1 MIRDERG
8 FAEIVSV
15 LLITAIAIVMSA
27 SMVQLTQH
35 VSEEIAG
42 SINEYSAVVSVSSDG
57 IKVVNPTITPIEL
70 SRIKLIVDSQPVT
83 IRDAN
88 GNGVWEPDEA
98 ITLRIED
105 RNGDGIIPVTL
116 LVDGKEVFYTVYA
129 KPIILHSD
137 ERFPSIDLNVTASH
151 GKLRLE
157 IGSQDDSVVS
167 TYKVQLGDLHNRLA
181 PWRIKGLIDPQDVD
195 DLVEEL
201 KRFRE
206 SGKKG
211 DLMRKY
217 SKLHDVVEIPASV
230 LADKAYIIVYVKDI
244 TGKTSSKIVEL
255 YKYYPQL
262 TNVSVKIISP
272 KDGEEFWE
280 GDIIQIKAVV
290 TGNAEGV
297 VIKVDGKEVLKQ
309 DVTANP
315 FYVSTEATLEPGEHT
330 IYAEAWDPFGKA
342 NDSVTIFVRD
352 DKPPSVKVSVDS
364 NLAGKRAIT
373 ANVQDD
379 RGVTKVV
386 FYVDGKQIAVDYS
399 EPYIVYYTFSA
410 GLHRIKAVAYD
421 TLNQSGSDEIAVNF
435 TDDSPT
441 VKILEPPDGKTYYGR
456 TDVVVK
462 ATVEDDIGLK
472 SVKVERISGTKYG
485 SDEIALN
492 PQKTYNLEKRLSLGK
507 GTWKI
512 RVVAY
517 DTSGNTG
524 ADEVTVRV
532 ISQPPEII
540 GAYVPEI
547 GWSTDFSKGTPVVG
561 GVA

>member
-1 MIRDERG
+1 MDEKG
-8 FAEIVSV
+8 FAEVVAV
-15 LLITAIAIVMSA
+15 LLIAAIAVAMSA
-27 SMVQLTQH
+27 SMIQLTQSI
-35 VSEEIAG
+35 SEEIAE
-42 SINEYSAVVSVSSDG
+42 SISEYSAAVSVTSDG
-57 IKVVNPTITPIEL
+57 IKIVNPTITPIEL
-70 SRIKLIVDSQPVT
+70 SRIKLIVDSQPAE

-88 GNGVWEPDEA
+88 GNGIWEPSES

-105 RNGDGIIPVTL
+105 RNGDGIIPITL

-129 KPIILHSD
+129 KPIVLYSD
-137 ERFPSIDLNVTASH
+137 ERFPSIDLNVSASQ

-157 IGSQDDSVVS
+157 IDSQDDSVVS
-167 TYKVQLGDLHNRLA
+167 TYKVQLGDLHNKLT
-181 PWRIKGLIDPQDVD
+181 PWRIKGLIDPKDID

-201 KRFRE
+201 KQFRE
-206 SGKKG
+206 SGEKG
-211 DLMRKY
+211 NLMRKY

-230 LADKAYIIVYVKDI
+230 LANKAYIIVYVKDI

-262 TNVSVKIISP
+262 ANVSVKIISP
-272 KDGEEFWE
+272 KEGDEFWE
-280 GDIIQIKAVV
+280 GDAIQIKAVV

-297 VIKVDGKEVLKQ
+297 VIEVDSKEVLKQ

-315 FYVSTEATLEPGEHT
+315 FHVSTEATLEPGEHI

-342 NDSVTIFVRD
+342 NDSVTIFVKD
-352 DKPPSVKVSVDS
+352 DKPPNVKVSVDS

-386 FYVDGKQIAVDYS
+386 FYVDDKQIAIDYS
-399 EPYIVYYTFSA
+399 EPYVVYYTFSA

-435 TDDSPT
+435 TDNPPT
-441 VKILEPPDGKTYYGR
+441 VRILEPPDGKTYYAS
-456 TDVVVK
+456 DVVVK
-462 ATVEDDIGLK
+462 AVVEDDIGLK
-472 SVKVERISGTKYG
+472 SVKVEWISGTKY
-485 SDEIALN
+485 STDEIALN
-492 PQKTYNLEKRLSLGK
+492 SQKTYNLEKTLSLSE

-517 DTSGNTG
+517 DTSGNIG
-524 ADEVTVRV
+524 SDEVTVQV

-547 GWSTDFSKGTPVVG
+547 GWSTDFSKGIPVIG

>member
-1 MIRDERG
+1 MDEKG

-15 LLITAIAIVMSA
+15 LLIAAIVVAMSA
-27 SMVQLTQH
+27 SMIQLTQSI
-35 VSEEIAG
+35 SEEIAEV
-42 SINEYSAVVSVSSDG
+42 NEYSAAVSVSSDG
-57 IKVVNPTITPIEL
+57 IKIVNPTITPIEL
-70 SRIKLIVDSQPVT
+70 SRIKLTVDSQPAE

-88 GNGVWEPDEA
+88 NNGIWEPSES
-98 ITLRIED
+98 ITLKIED
-105 RNGDGIIPVTL
+105 RNGDGIIPITL

-129 KPIILHSD
+129 KPVILYSD
-137 ERFPSIDLNVTASH
+137 ERFPSIDLNVSAYQ

-157 IGSQDDSVVS
+157 IRSQDDSVVS
-167 TYKVQLGDLHNRLA
+167 TYKVQLGDLHNKLT
-181 PWRIKGLIDPQDVD
+181 PWRIKGLIDPKDIG

-201 KRFRE
+201 KQFRE
-206 SGKKG
+206 KGEKG

-217 SKLHDVVEIPASV
+217 SEFHDVVEIPVSV
-230 LADKAYIIVYVKDI
+230 LADKAYVIVYVKDI

-262 TNVSVKIISP
+262 ANVSVKILSP
-272 KDGEEFWE
+272 KEGDEFWE
-280 GDIIQIKAVV
+280 GDAIQIKAVV
-290 TGNAEGV
+290 TGENAEGV

-315 FYVSTEATLEPGEHT
+315 FYVSTEVTLKPGEHT

-342 NDSVTIFVRD
+342 NDSVTIFVKD
-352 DKPPSVKVSVDS
+352 DEPPSVRVSVDS

-386 FYVDGKQIAVDYS
+386 FYVDDKLIAIDYS
-399 EPYIVYYTFSA
+399 EPYVVYHTFSA

-435 TDDSPT
+435 TDSPPT
-441 VKILEPPDGKTYYGR
+441 VRILEPPDGKTYYAS
-456 TDVVVK
+456 DVVVR
-462 ATVEDDIGLK
+462 AVVEDDIGLK
-472 SVKVERISGTKYG
+472 SVKVEWISGTKYV
-485 SDEIALN
+485 DEIALN
-492 PQKTYNLEKRLSLGK
+492 SQKTYNLEKTLSLSE

-524 ADEVTVRV
+524 ADEVTVQV

-547 GWSTDFSKGTPVVG
+547 GWSTDFSKGIPVIG
-561 GVA
+561 GVAQ

>member
-1 MIRDERG
+1 MDEKG

-15 LLITAIAIVMSA
+15 LLIAAIAVAMSA
-27 SMVQLTQH
+27 SMIQLTQSI
-35 VSEEIAG
+35 SEEIAE
-42 SINEYSAVVSVSSDG
+42 SINEYSAAVSVTSDG
-57 IKVVNPTITPIEL
+57 IKIVNPTITPIEL
-70 SRIKLIVDSQPVT
+70 SRIKLIVDSQPAE

-88 GNGVWEPDEA
+88 NNGIWEPSES

-105 RNGDGIIPVTL
+105 RNGDGIIPITL

-129 KPIILHSD
+129 KPIVLYSD
-137 ERFPSIDLNVTASH
+137 ERFPSIDLNVSASQ

-167 TYKVQLGDLHNRLA
+167 TYKVQLGDLHNKLT
-181 PWRIKGLIDPQDVD
+181 PWRIKGLIDPKDID

-201 KRFRE
+201 KQFRE
-206 SGKKG
+206 SGEKG

-230 LADKAYIIVYVKDI
+230 LADKAYVIVYVKDI

-262 TNVSVKIISP
+262 ANVSVKIISP
-272 KDGEEFWE
+272 KEGEEFWE

-290 TGNAEGV
+290 TGESAEGV

-315 FYVSTEATLEPGEHT
+315 FYVSTEVNLEPGEHI

-342 NDSVTIFVRD
+342 NDSVTIFVKD
-352 DKPPSVKVSVDS
+352 DEPPSVRVSVDS
-364 NLAGKRAIT
+364 NLAGRRAIT

-379 RGVTKVV
+379 RGITKVV
-386 FYVDGKQIAVDYS
+386 FYVDDKQIAIDYS
-399 EPYIVYYTFSA
+399 EPYVVYHTFSA
-410 GLHRIKAVAYD
+410 GLHKIKAVAYD

-435 TDDSPT
+435 TDNPPT
-441 VKILEPPDGKTYYGR
+441 VRILEPPDGKTYYAS
-456 TDVVVK
+456 DVVVK
-462 ATVEDDIGLK
+462 AVVEDDIGLK
-472 SVKVERISGTKYG
+472 SVKVEWISGTKY
-485 SDEIALN
+485 STDEIALN
-492 PQKTYNLEKRLSLGK
+492 SQKTYNLEKTLSLSE

-512 RVVAY
+512 RVIAY

-524 ADEVTVRV
+524 ADEVTIQV

-547 GWSTDFSKGTPVVG
+547 GWSTDFSKDIPVIG
-561 GVA
+561 GVAQ

>member
-1 MIRDERG
+1 MDEKG

-15 LLITAIAIVMSA
+15 LLIAAIAVAMSA
-27 SMVQLTQH
+27 SMIQLTQSI
-35 VSEEIAG
+35 SEEIAE
-42 SINEYSAVVSVSSDG
+42 SISEYSAAVSVSSDG
-57 IKVVNPTITPIEL
+57 IKIVNPTITPIEL
-70 SRIKLIVDSQPVT
+70 SRIKLIVDSQPAE

-88 GNGVWEPDEA
+88 GNGIWEPSES

-105 RNGDGIIPVTL
+105 RNGDGIIPITL

-129 KPIILHSD
+129 KPIVLYSD
-137 ERFPSIDLNVTASH
+137 ERFPSIDLNVSASQ

-167 TYKVQLGDLHNRLA
+167 TYKVQLGDLHNKLT
-181 PWRIKGLIDPQDVD
+181 PWRIKGLIDPKDID
-195 DLVEEL
+195 GLVEEL

-206 SGKKG
+206 SGEKG
-211 DLMRKY
+211 NLMRKY

-255 YKYYPQL
+255 YEYYPQL
-262 TNVSVKIISP
+262 ANVSVKIISP

-280 GDIIQIKAVV
+280 GDTIQIKAVV
-290 TGNAEGV
+290 TGESAEGV

-315 FYVSTEATLEPGEHT
+315 FYVSTEVNLEPGEHT
-330 IYAEAWDPFGKA
+330 IYAEAWDLFGKA

-352 DKPPSVKVSVDS
+352 DKPPNVKVSVDS

-379 RGVTKVV
+379 RGITKVV
-386 FYVDGKQIAVDYS
+386 FYVDNKQIAIDYS
-399 EPYIVYYTFSA
+399 EPYVVYYTFSA

-435 TDDSPT
+435 TDNPPI
-441 VKILEPPDGKTYYGR
+441 VKILEPPDGKTYYAS
-456 TDVVVK
+456 DVVVK
-462 ATVEDDIGLK
+462 AVVEDDIGLK
-472 SVKVERISGTKYG
+472 SVKVEWISGTKYV
-485 SDEIALN
+485 DEIALN
-492 PQKTYNLEKRLSLGK
+492 SQKTYNLEKTLSLSE

-524 ADEVTVRV
+524 ADEVTVQV

-547 GWSTDFSKGTPVVG
+547 GWSTDFSKGIPVIG
-561 GVA
+561 GVAQ